1 MKVRILRA
9 FIVLVSPVCGL
20 RPRRSAFCFTT
31 KLPEK
36 LFFKIGEVAE
46 VAGVKTSVLRFW
58 ESEFPFL
65 KPVKSSSGQRLYS
78 KNEVDL
84 VLQVKHLL
92 YDEKFTIEGV
102 KKRITTKGK
111 LIKTEDFFDSTAAA
125 YYSEVLKVVRNELK
139 VLRDLL

>member
-1 MKVRILRA
+1 MV
-9 FIVLVSPVCGL
+9 
-20 RPRRSAFCFTT
+20 SAF
-31 KLPEK
+31 PEK

-46 VAGVKTSVLRFW
+46 AAGVRTSVLRFW

-65 KPVKSSSGQRLYS
+65 KPAKSSSGQRLYS

-102 KKRITTKGK
+102 KKRVTKKGK
-111 LIKTEDFFDSTAAA
+111 LINSEDIFDSGVATD
-125 YYSEVLKVVRNELK
+125 YSEILKTVRNELK